1 MKFLPQKCDTS
12 MKYDKFCVL
21 DKFYGNVIRYVEKSV
36 EYTLIRYVV
45 SHFEIKDICVWAAPQ
60 SVYVMD

>member
-1 MKFLPQKCDTS
+1 MKFLPPKVWHVYEIRQVC
-12 MKYDKFCVL
+12 FL
-21 DKFYGNVIRYVEKSV
+21 DIFYGNVIRYVEKSV

-45 SHFEIKDICVWAAPQ
+45 SHFEMKDICVWAAPQ

>member
-1 MKFLPQKCDTS
+1 MKFLPPKVWHVYEIRQVC
-12 MKYDKFCVL
+12 FL
-21 DKFYGNVIRYVEKSV
+21 DIFHRNVIRYVEKSV

-45 SHFEIKDICVWAAPQ
+45 SHFEMKDICVWTAPQ